1 MKKYISLMNAYTFYY
16 IWNSEYQFYIKNLI
30 NEILE
35 EDSSYNLLETFND
48 CTKNLRSYIFLE
60 NNNKIIYID
69 FNKEDNNLVLDNALV
84 IFNYLKTVSDKEVML
99 IIFNAFTGTNKIN
112 NNIYQIYKDSDNEFL
127 KLLFSSN
134 FKEQIKTNL
143 RDLFNYIYNLDD
155 KFYLAYLKE
164 EKLKDN
170 IYKS

>member
-16 IWNSEYQFYIKNLI
+16 IWNSEYQFHIKNLI

-35 EDSSYNLLETFND
+35 ESSSYNLLETIND
-48 CTKNLRSYIFLE
+48 STKNLRSYIFLE
-60 NNNKIIYID
+60 SSNKIIYID
-69 FNKEDNNLVLDNALV
+69 FNKEDHNLVLDNALV
-84 IFNYLKTVSDKEVML
+84 IFNYLKTISDKEIIL
-99 IIFNAFTGTNKIN
+99 ILFNAFTGTSKIN
-112 NNIYQIYKDSDNEFL
+112 NNIYQIYKDNNNEFL

-134 FKEQIKTNL
+134 FKEQSKTNL

>member
-1 MKKYISLMNAYTFYY
+1 MNAYTFYY
-16 IWNSEYQFYIKNLI
+16 IWNSKYQFYIKNLI

-35 EDSSYNLLETFND
+35 EESSYNLLETFND
-48 CTKNLRSYIFLE
+48 STKNLRSYIFLE
-60 NNNKIIYID
+60 SSNKIIYID
-69 FNKEDNNLVLDNALV
+69 FNKDDSNLVLDNALV
-84 IFNYLKTVSDKEVML
+84 IFNYLKTLSDKEVIL
-99 IIFNAFTGTNKIN
+99 IIFNAFTGTSKIN
-112 NNIYQIYKDSDNEFL
+112 NNIYQIYKGDNNEFL

-134 FKEQIKTNL
+134 FKEQSKTNL
-143 RDLFNYIYNLDD
+143 RELFNYIYNLDD